1 MFYHGL
7 SKGLSNES
15 IKANSVSNN
24 IINPVLLSYLDTK
37 MRVKFNGNCLKQDK
51 ITYTHG
57 KVVNIYIVYEIF
69 SYSFGDNYPT
79 LENCLFG
86 AVNLTKN
93 ADIDKYR
100 YSGYRGGFDRKG
112 SFSLPGGNRYG
123 KNTIIFGADMN
134 SSIHVDNKEKDI
146 LILGIGPTQG
156 LGEHSLTAKKIYS
169 INFSRGGKKV
179 LFKLTL

>member
-7 SKGLSNES
+7 SKGLFNES
-15 IKANSVSNN
+15 IKPNSVSND
-24 IINPVLLSYLDTK
+24 IINTVLLSYLDTK
-37 MRVKFNGNCLKQDK
+37 MRVKFNGNYLKQDK

-69 SYSFGDNYPT
+69 SYSSGDNYPT

-146 LILGIGPTQG
+146 LILGTDPTQG
-156 LGEHSLTAKKIYS
+156 FGVHSLTAETCILLILARVQKK
-169 INFSRGGKKV
+169 FV
-179 LFKLTL
+179 

>member
-69 SYSFGDNYPT
+69 SYSSGDNYPT

-146 LILGIGPTQG
+146 LILGTDPTQG
-156 LGEHSLTAKKIYS
+156 FGVHSLTAETCILLILARVQKKI
-169 INFSRGGKKV
+169 V
-179 LFKLTL
+179 